1 VWKSFASAASL
12 LPLLMAVGPACA
24 QQAAA
29 KPDSAEAKAAM
40 ERAQRMADNPMRVIL
55 QASKIKRKG
64 NEADTPEPVV
74 DPASVRRTAARSGAE
89 PAARDA
95 STAPVGASTRPAAP
109 PPSVV
114 ATASPAVATPAPAP
128 EPPPARVM
136 PSALLATSAA
146 SSVPSLEAAQ
156 PLEAAPVTTKAVAPQ
171 AIPIVPAN
179 VRPTLVTMVEPEI
192 PVRLLSDS
200 GRVGEIFADLS
211 LREDGTVAAVT
222 LLPPVPRSWARYIS
236 AALEKWRFEALPV
249 ARVHRVQLVFDD
261 NK

>member
-12 LPLLMAVGPACA
+12 LLMASGPVSA
-24 QQAAA
+24 QQTAP
-29 KPDSAEAKAAM
+29 KPDTAEAKAAM

-64 NEADTPEPVV
+64 NESDTPEPVV
-74 DPASVRRTAARSGAE
+74 DPASLRRTAVRTGAE

-95 STAPVGASTRPAAP
+95 ATAPAGANTRPVAALP
-109 PPSVV
+109 GL
-114 ATASPAVATPAPAP
+114 ASALPAVAAPAPAP
-128 EPPPARVM
+128 EPPPAKVM
-136 PSALLATSAA
+136 PSALLTNSA
-146 SSVPSLEAAQ
+146 SSNVPSLEIAQ

-179 VRPTLVTMVEPEI
+179 VRPTIVTMVEPEI

-200 GRVGEIFADLS
+200 GRVSEVFADLN

-222 LLPPVPRSWARYIS
+222 LLPPVPRSWARYI
-236 AALEKWRFEALPV
+236 AVALEKWRFEPLPA
-249 ARVHRVQLVFDD
+249 ARTHRVQLVFDD

>member
-1 VWKSFASAASL
+1 MWKSFASAASL
-12 LPLLMAVGPACA
+12 LLLMASGPVCA

-89 PAARDA
+89 PAAA
-95 STAPVGASTRPAAP
+95 TAPAGASTRPTAP
-109 PPSVV
+109 PPVV
-114 ATASPAVATPAPAP
+114 ATANPAVSVAAPAPAP
-128 EPPPARVM
+128 EPPPAKVM

-146 SSVPSLEAAQ
+146 SSVPSLEIAQ

-171 AIPIVPAN
+171 SIPIVPAN

-200 GRVGEIFADLS
+200 GRVGEVFADLS
-211 LREDGTVAAVT
+211 LREDGTVATVA
-222 LLPPVPRSWARYIS
+222 LLPPVPRSWTRYIT
-236 AALEKWRFEALPV
+236 AALEKWRFEPLPA
-249 ARVHRVQLVFDD
+249 ARMHRVQLVFDD
-261 NK
+261 K